1 MKKAM
6 ILGLAAVFA
15 LCVTGNVFAQSDA
28 EKECV
33 AKCTDAAGMINKDG
47 LDAAKAEINKKD
59 GKFVKGDIY
68 VFLMDLSGVML
79 AHPMSP
85 NLIGKNL
92 LDLKDKEGKEF
103 FKEFIALAKEK
114 GSGWVDYMWP
124 KPGEE
129 APSKKSSYIL
139 KVEGKDLIVGAGIYK

>member
-15 LCVTGNVFAQSDA
+15 LCVIGNVFAQSDA

-33 AKCTDAAGMINKDG
+33 AKCTEAAGMITKDG
-47 LDAAKAEINKKD
+47 QDAAVAEINKKD

-68 VFLMDLSGVML
+68 VFLMDMSGVML

-92 LDLKDKEGKEF
+92 LELKDKEGKEF

-114 GSGWVDYMWP
+114 VS
-124 KPGEE
+124 
-129 APSKKSSYIL
+129 AKSQNY
-139 KVEGKDLIVGAGIYK
+139 GKIYKTKLIFNDNQIGLPIAKAS